1 MKTYFFSSAFFSS
14 ALFPFAAFP
23 PFFSFFPCHPPLA
36 GLSTSTSIPISSLS
50 SSSSCSSSCSSFCSS
65 SSSFCSSSSSSSS
78 LVNLV
83 LRRDHLLPI
92 TSAVMDI
99 VLLREEGPNL
109 GGEVGAL
116 ALGGISVELIVV
128 GSEECVDRACAGGCR
143 VSCSRTAFPKPRIP
157 KKEIQKFSSQ
167 LSYFFAHVY
176 STR

>member
-14 ALFPFAAFP
+14 ALFPLAAFP
-23 PFFSFFPCHPPLA
+23 PFFSFFPCRPPLA

-50 SSSSCSSSCSSFCSS
+50 SSS
-65 SSSFCSSSSSSSS
+65 CSSSSSSSS

-83 LRRDHLLPI
+83 LRRDRLLPI

-128 GSEECVDRACAGGCR
+128 GSELNV
-143 VSCSRTAFPKPRIP
+143 
-157 KKEIQKFSSQ
+157 
-167 LSYFFAHVY
+167 
-176 STR
+176 